1 MFGRKSRKA
10 QTMTATTTATPMTYE
25 VWVKRGPCDLQL
37 PSDFIGRFESRW
49 EAERTAKRLSFPA
62 CIREYAR

>member
-25 VWVKRGPCDLQL
+25 VWVKRGACDPQL

-49 EAERTAKRLSFPA
+49 EAERTAERLSFPA